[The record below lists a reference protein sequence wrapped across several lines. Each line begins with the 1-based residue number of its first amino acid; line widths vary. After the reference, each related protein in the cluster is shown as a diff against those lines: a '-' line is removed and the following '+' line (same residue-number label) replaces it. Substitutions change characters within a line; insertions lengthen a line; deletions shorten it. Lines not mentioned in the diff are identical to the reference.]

1 MLSNALKL
9 LPLAL
14 VATVALAATGCAVDP
29 ASEGNEDEP
38 SIGGTDS
45 GEDGDNEVVSERQ
58 LYGTELP
65 EKTFV
70 LTFDDGPGPRTA
82 ELSDY
87 LADQNIHGTFF
98 MNGRNY
104 GGRQS
109 QIAKVVA
116 RGHLLANHSQ
126 NHLQLTKLSS
136 DKLVSEIRQTD
147 DIIKAL
153 QPAGPFIVRAPFG
166 AWNGTVARNLNA
178 TDMKKYVGSVFWEVG
193 GQLTAN
199 AAADWDCWGKGYSVE
214 RCAELYLKEAR
225 AKKRGIILIH
235 DVHNKSVDMTKY
247 IVPKLLAEGYKFAK
261 LTDVPSVKRAI
272 GAVADASP
280 DKCFSSTLGRNVNEN
295 ACVQSKRDDKWYRCV
310 DAEWKGVSSGTDAS
324 CKGSFPIVP

>member
-1 MLSNALKL
+1 MFSNVLKFI
-9 LPLAL
+9 PLAL
-14 VATVALAATGCAVDP
+14 AASVALAAAGCAAEP
-29 ASEGNEDEP
+29 ASDDEP
-38 SIGGTDS
+38 EIGGVAGS
-45 GEDGDNEVVSERQ
+45 ESEVVSERQ

-82 ELSDY
+82 ELGDY

-104 GGRQS
+104 PGRQA
-109 QIAKVVA
+109 QTAKIVA
-116 RGHLLANHSQ
+116 REHLLANHSQ
-126 NHLQLTKLSS
+126 NHLQLTRLSS
-136 DKLVSEIRQTD
+136 DKLVSEIKLTD
-147 DIIKAL
+147 DIMKVL
-153 QPAGPFIVRAPFG
+153 QPEAPSILRAPFG
-166 AWNGTVARNLNA
+166 AWSGSVARNLNA
-178 TDMKKYVGSVFWEVG
+178 SDMKKYVGSVFWEVG

-199 AAADWDCWGKGYSVE
+199 AGADWDCWGKGYSVE

-261 LTDVPSVKRAI
+261 LTDVPSVKRAL
-272 GAVADASP
+272 GASVDTAP
-280 DKCFSSTLGRNVNEN
+280 DKCFSVSLGKSVDEG
-295 ACVQSKRDDKWYRCV
+295 ACVQSRGDEKWYRCD
-310 DAEWKGVSSGTDAS
+310 DAEWKPVASGTDAS
-324 CKGSFPIVP
+324 CTATFAVTH